1 MKTIAIAN
9 EKGGA
14 GKTSTA
20 AALWYW
26 MNRHGRKTLAV
37 DLDPQGNLSL
47 IADAATEGPTALGA
61 LLREIPAADAI
72 QHTEQGDIIAAS
84 PVQNKAD
91 TVLTQLGRERR
102 LKEALDTVADGYEYA
117 IVDTSPYLGILTINA
132 LAAADTVV
140 IPAQA
145 DLFSVHG
152 IGQLADCI
160 KDVRS
165 YCNNPSL
172 QVDGILLTRYTDRA
186 NLSKAIRGEL
196 AAKAEEMGGRLYESA
211 IREAI
216 AVKEAQV
223 KHQSIFDYAPSAKV
237 TVDYEAFC
245 EEFLKGLEA

>member
-26 MNRHGRKTLAV
+26 MNRHGRPCLAV

-47 IADAATEGPTALGA
+47 VADAATEGPTALGA

-102 LKEALDTVADGYEYA
+102 LKEALDTVAGGYEYA

-160 KDVRS
+160 EDVRR
-165 YCNNPSL
+165 YCQNPSL
-172 QVDGILLTRYTDRA
+172 KVDGILLTRYTDR
-186 NLSKAIRGEL
+186 
-196 AAKAEEMGGRLYESA
+196 
-211 IREAI
+211 
-216 AVKEAQV
+216 
-223 KHQSIFDYAPSAKV
+223 IF
-237 TVDYEAFC
+237 
-245 EEFLKGLEA
+245 

>member
-47 IADAATEGPTALGA
+47 VADAATEGPTALGA

-160 KDVRS
+160 KDVRN

-223 KHQSIFDYAPSAKV
+223 KHVSIFDYAPGAKV
-237 TVDYEAFC
+237 TADYEAFC

>member
-1 MKTIAIAN
+1 MKVIAVAN

-26 MNRHGRKTLAV
+26 LNKHGRKTLAV

-47 IADAATEGPTALGA
+47 VADAATEGPTALGA

-72 QHTEQGDIIAAS
+72 QHTAQGDIIAAS

-91 TVLTQLGRERR
+91 NVLTQLGRERR
-102 LKEALDTVADGYEYA
+102 LAEALATVSGGYDYA

-160 KDVRS
+160 EDVRT

-172 QVDGILLTRYTDRA
+172 KVDGILLTRYTDRA
-186 NLSKAIRGEL
+186 NLSKSIKGEL
-196 AAKAEEMGGRLYESA
+196 AAKAEAMGGRLYESA

-216 AVKEAQV
+216 AIKEAQV
-223 KHQSIFDYAPSAKV
+223 KHIPIFEYAPGAKV
-237 TVDYEAFC
+237 TADYKAFC
-245 EEFLKGLEA
+245 EEFLKGLES